1 MAFWTDWND
10 PSALTPKQSHR
21 WVISFGQKNNL
32 NSQNYLPF
40 YFAKS
45 IERPSYS
52 LKTIQAK
59 YLYSHTINF
68 PTRVT
73 WNPITITFNDVLINV
88 ANSSYLFQPTIE
100 TYNQF
105 IKDGGKTKLQLGVTS
120 EESLLVEENS
130 KIINFK
136 QSTQAFFYKFLQ
148 FAGYFDPEEY
158 GRSAEQLLSFK
169 SYTFKNN
176 LISAFVGSDITNDSN
191 QLKGNATQLPAG
203 ETAEVSSEANLKE
216 LYISELS
223 PSGEII
229 EKWLISNPLI
239 SDVKF
244 DRLDYST
251 DNILSI
257 TAKIEYDWARLSMPG
272 EPSKTTEQIA
282 YNSLEQRQ
290 GSKNPIVVTKENV
303 DETLKI
309 AQKYLKIDP
318 QQQAKS
324 VQELLD
330 ISNYSSDQAR
340 AQALRDEATKLVAAQ
355 GLDPFSPFT
364 GTAGTQAPPEMSS
377 PSSGIEKVVQPTET
391 LPTAPTYK
399 QEPPRTSFEG
409 SAPPAERTSQQEY
422 ETRLKQLEQDFPSP
436 AIESE

>member
-1 MAFWTDWND
+1 MAFWDN
-10 PSALTPKQSHR
+10 PSELTPKQSHR
-21 WVISFGQKNNL
+21 WVISFGQKNDL
-32 NSQNYLPF
+32 NSQNHLPF

-105 IKDGGKTKLQLGVTS
+105 IKDGGKIKQQLEIPPEDRTLVVESSRVT
-120 EESLLVEENS
+120 
-130 KIINFK
+130 NFR

-158 GRSAEQLLSFK
+158 GRLTDELLSFK
-169 SYTFKNN
+169 SYTFKNS

-191 QLKGNATQLPAG
+191 QLNAKATQLSAG
-203 ETAEVSSEANLKE
+203 KTAEVSNEANLKE
-216 LYISELS
+216 LYISEFS
-223 PSGEII
+223 PSGEVI

-272 EPSKTTEQIA
+272 QPSNVTEQLVFS
-282 YNSLEQRQ
+282 SLEQRQ
-290 GSKNPIVVTKENV
+290 QSDFALAVNEKNA
-303 DETLKI
+303 DEILKI
-309 AQKYLKIDP
+309 AEKNLKIDP
-318 QQQAKS
+318 QQQAET
-324 VQELLD
+324 VQDLID
-330 ISNYSSDQAR
+330 RGTKTGDRDATI
-340 AQALRDEATKLVAAQ
+340 ALGLTAVQLVADIEERRRQ
-355 GLDPFSPFT
+355 G
-364 GTAGTQAPPEMSS
+364 
-377 PSSGIEKVVQPTET
+377 
-391 LPTAPTYK
+391 LPTASSLDSNQQIEDANNQQIATIETIRQLNVK
-399 QEPPRTSFEG
+399 LSDV
-409 SAPPAERTSQQEY
+409 ERDLSEASSLESSRNSLYTQTLEQL
-422 ETRLKQLEQDFPSP
+422 RNDLKQQIASLESS
-436 AIESE
+436 IN